1 MEYYGEH
8 ILGIITPFLAVSAF
22 LIPLLSLVIKRKGF
36 YNAYA
41 SVVSFIAMV
50 FSFLVF
56 ADVYTSGKPI
66 VYAYGGWPPP
76 IGIAYEA
83 DAFNALI
90 GAYTSF
96 ALFFVVLFS
105 VWYSKVID
113 DVVWYYTLLL
123 GLETGVLG
131 CVYTGDVFNL
141 FVMLEVLSISAYAL
155 VAYYR
160 NRPISIEAAAK
171 YAILGAV
178 VTTCYFISLVFIY
191 GSYGTLNMADLA
203 FKASKGM
210 QAVVVSNGLYGNIVT
225 ASLIALVLALWAF
238 TFKSALFPNHFWL
251 PDAYSG
257 SPIPIA
263 AAFSSAVEI
272 VGVYM
277 VVRFLYTIFGVNSVI
292 AASGFRDIIM
302 TVLLV
307 LGILSGIV
315 GALLMIT
322 QNNVNRL
329 LGYSTISHIGLLYMA
344 LALGLSGMPK
354 DIIAL
359 GLVALLFH
367 VINHGIGKLLM
378 FMGVGVAVAT
388 TGTRDLNKL
397 SGIGRL
403 YPIAS
408 IAIIA
413 AAFHLMGLIP
423 FGGFFS
429 KLLIYQAYISAE
441 LLIPAIMV
449 IIISAISVLGYV
461 KIMYSIVFAPIEKEY
476 KQLNTLGIDILMTLL
491 IVACIILGILSPW
504 IASKLSI
511 VINNS
516 LMPAGVDKYL
526 QSFFNTFYK
535 LIPG

>member
-1 MEYYGEH
+1 MEYYGEQL
-8 ILGIITPFLAVSAF
+8 LGVITPFLALSAF
-22 LIPLLSLVIKRKGF
+22 TIPLLSLIIKRKGF

-41 SVVSFIAMV
+41 SIVSFVAMM

-56 ADVYTSGKPI
+56 ADVYTSGRPI

-105 VWYSKVID
+105 VWYSRVID

-131 CVYTGDVFNL
+131 CIYTGDVFNL

-171 YAILGAV
+171 YALLGAV

-203 FKASKGM
+203 FKASEGM

-277 VVRFLYTIFGVNSVI
+277 VVRFLYTIFGVNSII
-292 AASGFRDIIM
+292 AASGFRDIVM
-302 TVLLV
+302 MVLLI
-307 LGILSGIV
+307 LGIVSGIV

-322 QNNVNRL
+322 QDNVNRL

-344 LALGLSGMPK
+344 LALGLSGMPS
-354 DIIAL
+354 DIVAL

-367 VINHGIGKLLM
+367 IINHGIGKLLM

-397 SGIGRL
+397 SGIGRI

-429 KLLIYQAYISAE
+429 KLLIYQAYIAAE

-449 IIISAISVLGYV
+449 IVISAISVLGYV
-461 KIMYSIVFAPIEKEY
+461 KIMYSIVFAPIEREY
-476 KQLNTLGIDILMTLL
+476 RRIDTMGVNILMILL
-491 IVACIILGILSPW
+491 IIACIVLGVLSPW
-504 IASKLSI
+504 IASRLGI
-511 VINNS
+511 VINDS
-516 LMPAGVDKYL
+516 LMPTGVAKYL
-526 QSFFNTFYK
+526 QSFFNTYYK
-535 LIPG
+535 LVPG